1 MAYQPTS
8 ANDGLMPVGMHSN
21 PLLPWTISATG
32 DNGDGTADGDV
43 LYAQIRLYALNV
55 CGENLS
61 CRVRSN
67 GGEDGDEYW

>member
-21 PLLPWTISATG
+21 PLLPWTISAS
-32 DNGDGTADGDV
+32 GDGDG
-43 LYAQIRLYALNV
+43 LYAQKRLYTLDV

-67 GGEDGDEYW
+67 GGEDGDELW